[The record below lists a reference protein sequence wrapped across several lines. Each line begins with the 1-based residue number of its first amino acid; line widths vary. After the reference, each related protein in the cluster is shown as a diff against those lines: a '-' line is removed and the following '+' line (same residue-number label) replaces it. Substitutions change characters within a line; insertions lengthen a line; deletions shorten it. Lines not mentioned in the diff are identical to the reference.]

1 MLRQPLGEELPYWIS
16 EEEQFSQNLPHPH
29 DRQPARAPQGS
40 KPLQERDSGEANHV
54 VPNPLHGA
62 PGPAPVVHDRM
73 GVQSSAAD
81 GMPLQSP
88 PRLGAY
94 SSTLP
99 QHHLDSG
106 GLGFSTGGME
116 LELAGS
122 DAMKSVLCCWRTPEE
137 GLGAQLLSDPP
148 GASPASG
155 AARLPTAQEIRW
167 YDPVS
172 CLRVDSALTLRSVC
186 HSRLTELGCE

>member
-16 EEEQFSQNLPHPH
+16 EDEQFSQNLPRPH
-29 DRQPARAPQGS
+29 DRQLARVPQRS
-40 KPLQERDSGEANHV
+40 KPVQVHNP
-54 VPNPLHGA
+54 VPSPLHGA
-62 PGPAPVVHDRM
+62 PTPASAVHHRP